1 MVTHYPEDIIPEIK
15 RVVMIKDGKLFADKP
30 KEEALTTACVSE
42 LFDVPLRILS
52 QDGYYSLV
60 TEY

>member
-1 MVTHYPEDIIPEIK
+1 
-15 RVVMIKDGKLFADKP
+15 MIKDGKIFADKL
-30 KEEALTTACVSE
+30 KEEALTTSYVSE